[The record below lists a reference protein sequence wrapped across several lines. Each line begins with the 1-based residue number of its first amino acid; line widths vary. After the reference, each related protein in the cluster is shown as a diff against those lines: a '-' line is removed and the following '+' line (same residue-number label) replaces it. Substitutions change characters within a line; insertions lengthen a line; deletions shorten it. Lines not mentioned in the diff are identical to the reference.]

1 MELKGDIVPLLDLR
15 DMIALVTTAALMIY
29 LLKVSFLA
37 EPYIISRRLR
47 RFTQTFASRYRPR
60 LPSG

>member
-29 LLKVSFLA
+29 LL
-37 EPYIISRRLR
+37 
-47 RFTQTFASRYRPR
+47 
-60 LPSG
+60 